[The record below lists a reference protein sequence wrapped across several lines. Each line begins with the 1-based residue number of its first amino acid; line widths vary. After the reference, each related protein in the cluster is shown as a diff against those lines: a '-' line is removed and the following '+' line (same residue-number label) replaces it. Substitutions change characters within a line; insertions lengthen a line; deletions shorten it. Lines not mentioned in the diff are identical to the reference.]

1 MESASWLNTNG
12 RCQNLPDLKQIAQA
26 FLKEARA
33 DLRSARLLLAGK
45 EYSQTIVHCQHAA
58 EKTLKAALAL
68 RHIIITR
75 QHTVSPDFVAAF
87 SDFAEANQLRK
98 AWVARC
104 LELHR
109 DRVGISRDI
118 IERAGRLEA
127 DGITALDSL
136 HLACAEVAGAE
147 YFLTCDDRVMGRYAG
162 SLKVLNPVD
171 FVVSVVGVQPWQ

>member
-87 SDFAEANQLRK
+87 SDCAEANQIALAASAWRK
-98 AWVARC
+98 REA
-104 LELHR
+104 ELSIPSL
-109 DRVGISRDI
+109 VGQTCQSGFHPSSTMKQMPAMPWKRQSMCT
-118 IERAGRLEA
+118 GR
-127 DGITALDSL
+127 
-136 HLACAEVAGAE
+136 
-147 YFLTCDDRVMGRYAG
+147 
-162 SLKVLNPVD
+162 
-171 FVVSVVGVQPWQ
+171 